1 LVGYC
6 WRKEEKSLLFFIY
19 RNPIFIIMAEL
30 DITSIL
36 YISFRLAPFILVSF
50 FSLASII
57 NQDIKGL
64 IYLIGLL
71 IASAVAIIFG
81 NTFDFAITPSSPNT
95 LYDDT
100 TRTCNLLTLTKTGPL
115 SKLPL
120 SQVVFSYTFGYLMYI
135 IGKYKLASQNI
146 PTIIIFPL
154 LILFDWLWM
163 TNNNCA
169 SSMAVFLAM
178 IVGGSVGAGWS
189 ALIDSLKLSKYQY
202 FSGLST
208 KETCSLAANQSFK
221 CRKSSVQSA

>member
-1 LVGYC
+1 
-6 WRKEEKSLLFFIY
+6 
-19 RNPIFIIMAEL
+19 MAEL

-57 NQDIKGL
+57 NQDLKGL
-64 IYLIGLL
+64 IYLVGLL
-71 IASAVAIIFG
+71 IASSAAIIFG
-81 NTFDFAITPSSPNT
+81 NTFDFAITQTSPNT

-100 TRTCNLLTLTKTGPL
+100 TRTCNLLTLTKAGPL

-135 IGKYKLASQNI
+135 IVKYNLVSQNI
-146 PTIIIFPL
+146 PTIVIFPA
-154 LILFDWLWM
+154 LIVADFFWM
-163 TNNNCA
+163 ANNNCA
-169 SSMAVFLAM
+169 SVMAILLAT
-178 IVGGSVGAGWS
+178 IVGGTIGIGWS
-189 ALIDSLKLSKYQY
+189 SLIDSMKLSKYQY

-221 CRKSSVQSA
+221 CRKSSRSPK

>member
-1 LVGYC
+1 
-6 WRKEEKSLLFFIY
+6 
-19 RNPIFIIMAEL
+19 MAEL

-57 NQDIKGL
+57 NQDLKGL
-64 IYLIGLL
+64 IYLVGLL

-81 NTFDFAITPSSPNT
+81 NQFQFNIQSTEPST
-95 LYDDT
+95 LYGET

-120 SQVVFSYTFGYLMYI
+120 SQVVFAYTFGYLMYI
-135 IGKYKLASQNI
+135 IGKYNLVSQNI
-146 PTIIIFPL
+146 PTIIIFPV
-154 LILFDWLWM
+154 LIVADWFWM
-163 TNNNCA
+163 TSNQCA
-169 SSMAVFLAM
+169 SAMAVLMAT

-189 ALIDSLKLSKYQY
+189 ALIDSMKLTKYQY

-208 KETCSLAANQSFK
+208 KDTCSLAAKQTFK
-221 CRKSSVQSA
+221 CTKRQ